1 MTAICDAEW
10 AKSAAIVV
18 SITKFWHRM
27 WWWTLLLLL
36 LLLLN
41 LLLTGHCHGTYG
53 SADFCKHRIQFLPF
67 ITHYLYNV
75 QERTVHRDG
84 QLHPLSSCPSA
95 KLLT

>member
-10 AKSAAIVV
+10 AKSTAIVV

-36 LLLLN
+36 LLLN
-41 LLLTGHCHGTYG
+41 LLLAGHCHGAYG

-67 ITHYLYNV
+67 IMHCMYNV
-75 QERTVHRDG
+75 QKGKCTGMVNYIHCPAVH
-84 QLHPLSSCPSA
+84 LPSF
-95 KLLT
+95 